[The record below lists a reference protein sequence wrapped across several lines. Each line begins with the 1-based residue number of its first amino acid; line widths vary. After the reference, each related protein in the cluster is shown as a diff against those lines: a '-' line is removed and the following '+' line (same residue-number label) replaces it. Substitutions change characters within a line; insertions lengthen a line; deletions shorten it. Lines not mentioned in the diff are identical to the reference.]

1 MRNNT
6 MYTLISDLLNVQGL
20 IQLVRNNDVE
30 NLKDRLVALLDN
42 WEENGDDRDVLS
54 LPLFDDLP
62 LLPFA
67 CCQEDISVEVVTMLI
82 ANGCNVNHPSK
93 HVKYL

>member
-1 MRNNT
+1 

-20 IQLVRNNDVE
+20 IQFVRNNDVE

-54 LPLFDDLP
+54 LPFN
-62 LLPFA
+62 
-67 CCQEDISVEVVTMLI
+67 M
-82 ANGCNVNHPSK
+82 N
-93 HVKYL
+93 Y

>member
-20 IQLVRNNDVE
+20 IQLVLNNDVE
-30 NLKDRLVALLDN
+30 NLKDRLVTLLDN
-42 WEENGDDRDVLS
+42 WEENGDYRDVLT

-67 CCQEDISVEVVTMLI
+67 CCQEHISVEVVTMLI

>member
-30 NLKDRLVALLDN
+30 NLKNRLVTLLDN

>member
-20 IQLVRNNDVE
+20 IQFVRNNDVE

>member
-30 NLKDRLVALLDN
+30 NLKDHLVTLLDK

-62 LLPFA
+62 LLSFA
-67 CCQEDISVEVVTMLI
+67 CCQEDICVEVVTMLI
-82 ANGCNVNHPSK
+82 ANGCDVNHPSRQ
-93 HVKYL
+93 VKYL